1 MVIIYLPVPYPLV
14 QERMSSLPSSNYLVS
29 PTVSRRRGS
38 SHKRSMSADFDAI
51 GLGIGLGFG
60 NSPRSQ
66 QQQQQSQQ
74 SPQTP
79 PRPPPTLFSMQDDLD
94 KDFSFPNFKDPTSTP
109 PPPPPF
115 KFNQFHRPSKS
126 LNSPIRF
133 QRTDSSI
140 KEIDE
145 DEDVDDDVDLVD
157 DDASSYSFFA
167 TPRSAANANR
177 YHRIISNVNGV
188 ERAVTPPTAL
198 TTPEIVVTNDGGGV
212 DNKELYMVASS
223 DSSLPERNKPGIVT
237 NKMSSSSLSKEIP
250 LSPTNTQRHTSD
262 SPTPNPIIRNS
273 GDVPKLSNNDIP
285 VLNAAPSRSSTS
297 TPPLKSTT
305 DLPSPRRPESPAERK
320 ILKDTKIPAFKNA
333 KSLTQPSSSS
343 SLSTARTAATSS
355 TGAQSINTATTAS
368 PYHLSRNEFKHRG
381 FLQRRGSN
389 STDTSSISSIKSKLK
404 RSSRIFDWLR
414 KK

>member
-1 MVIIYLPVPYPLV
+1 
-14 QERMSSLPSSNYLVS
+14 MSSLPNPNYLVS

-38 SHKRSMSADFDAI
+38 SHKRSMSADFDAV

-66 QQQQQSQQ
+66 QQQLQL

-79 PRPPPTLFSMQDDLD
+79 PRPPPPMFSMQEDLD
-94 KDFSFPNFKDPTSTP
+94 KDFSFPKFKDTTTTPP

-145 DEDVDDDVDLVD
+145 EDVDEDGDVDDDDVDLAD

-167 TPRSAANANR
+167 TPRSAANASR

-188 ERAVTPPTAL
+188 ERAVTPPTTL
-198 TTPEIVVTNDGGGV
+198 TTPEIIITNDSGAG
-212 DNKELYMVASS
+212 NKDLYMVASS
-223 DSSLPERNKPGIVT
+223 DSIMGGKHRSVAPNAST
-237 NKMSSSSLSKEIP
+237 SSLSKQTP
-250 LSPTNTQRHTSD
+250 MSPSSD
-262 SPTPNPIIRNS
+262 SPTPT
-273 GDVPKLSNNDIP
+273 PKLAH
-285 VLNAAPSRSSTS
+285 AAPTVPTLLSTTTPPLRSDTS

-305 DLPSPRRPESPAERK
+305 DLPSPRRTESPAEKK
-320 ILKDTKIPAFKNA
+320 ILKETKIPAFKKTNT
-333 KSLTQPSSSS
+333 LTQPSSSS
-343 SLSTARTAATSS
+343 SLSTARTAATTNTS
-355 TGAQSINTATTAS
+355 TQSINTATTAS
-368 PYHLSRNEFKHRG
+368 PHHLSRNEFKHRG
-381 FLQRRGSN
+381 FLQRRESN
-389 STDTSSISSIKSKLK
+389 STDTSSVSSIRSKLK
-404 RSSRIFDWLR
+404 RGSRIFDWLR
-414 KK
+414 KKRNE